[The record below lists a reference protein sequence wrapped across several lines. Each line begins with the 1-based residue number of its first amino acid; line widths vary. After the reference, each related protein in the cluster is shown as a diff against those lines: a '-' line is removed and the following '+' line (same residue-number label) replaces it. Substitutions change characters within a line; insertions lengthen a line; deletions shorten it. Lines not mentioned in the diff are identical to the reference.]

1 MSKVDSSGTGP
12 RVKVFEC
19 GVKEVHPERLNKKME
34 INMNSLERIYGIVS
48 RDLELERVETDNP
61 RKPLD
66 VFKSPGKVL
75 IDIEFP
81 EFTCLC
87 PKTNQPDFGTF
98 RLVYIPDKVCVE
110 LKSLKYY
117 LNSFRTE
124 GHFHEQVAVVIRET
138 LEEALKPIKLE
149 VIIEFNFRGGL
160 TTTVHSGDSIV

>member
-1 MSKVDSSGTGP
+1 MGRISSSGSPKAIVSGL
-12 RVKVFEC
+12 
-19 GVKEVHPERLNKKME
+19 GVKEIYPKRLNKKVG
-34 INMNSLERIYGIVS
+34 ITMNSLERIYGIVS
-48 RDLELERVETDNP
+48 RDLELKRVETDNP

-87 PKTNQPDFGTF
+87 PKTNQPDFGVF

-117 LNSFRTE
+117 LNSFRDE
-124 GHFHEQVAVVIRET
+124 GHFHEQVAVVIKDT
-138 LEEALKPIKLE
+138 LEEALHPQKLSI
-149 VIIEFNFRGGL
+149 IIEFNFRGGL
-160 TTTVHSGDSIV
+160 TTTVHAGDNLD

>member
-1 MSKVDSSGTGP
+1 MPKVNSSGMGP
-12 RVKVFEC
+12 KISVFEC
-19 GVKEVHPERLNKKME
+19 GVKEIHPKRLIKKVV
-34 INMNSLERIYGIVS
+34 IDMNSLERIYGIVS

-75 IDIEFP
+75 VDIEFP

-87 PKTNQPDFGTF
+87 PKTNHPDFGTF

-117 LNSFRTE
+117 LNSFRNE
-124 GHFHEQVAVVIRET
+124 GHFHEQVAVIIRET
-138 LEEALKPIKLE
+138 LEEVLNPVKIE
-149 VIIEFNFRGGL
+149 VILEFNTRGGL
-160 TTTVHSGDSIV
+160 STTVHSGDSIV